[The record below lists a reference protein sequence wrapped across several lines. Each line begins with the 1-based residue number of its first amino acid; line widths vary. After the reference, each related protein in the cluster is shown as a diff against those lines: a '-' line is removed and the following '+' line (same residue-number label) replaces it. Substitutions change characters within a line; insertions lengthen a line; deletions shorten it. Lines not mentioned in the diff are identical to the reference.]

1 MTLTPEGA
9 TFTAAALG
17 CVACKASSHAACFKA
32 RDLEEMGAVADADS
46 LGAMTRCQCYDQNA
60 PEHVALRSMRSVDSK
75 AVTSCGLCGDELT
88 FDQPGFVSAQM
99 MQDLIGQHLRA
110 KHPESLKQR
119 EGDQRLPMVSDEED
133 IQSRVIRDIEKRRQV
148 GIQRY
153 GTALQPFNGRSTL
166 LDAYEESLDK
176 TVYLKSL
183 LVMRE
188 AMRGDLIDAATRA
201 ILKQWLEN
209 AESKIV
215 DSPEGFSR
223 QLGEIAVDA
232 ILDAFAENSPVV
244 RQG

>member
-9 TFTAAALG
+9 TFTAINHG
-17 CVACKASSHAACFKA
+17 CDPCRSGLHQQCKKA
-32 RDLEEMGAVADADS
+32 VDIFDQEHQPGGGDEGYLPS
-46 LGAMTRCQCYDQNA
+46 PRCVCYDQNRD
-60 PEHVALRSMRSVDSK
+60 EHAALVNR
-75 AVTSCGLCGDELT
+75 
-88 FDQPGFVSAQM
+88 AQGEE
-99 MQDLIGQHLRA
+99 IV
-110 KHPESLKQR
+110 PTKQR
-119 EGDQRLPMVSDEED
+119 PGDQRLPLISDEED

-148 GIQRY
+148 GIERY

-183 LVMRE
+183 LVMRD

-201 ILKQWLEN
+201 ITKQWYEN
-209 AESKIV
+209 AEQKIE
-215 DSPEGFSR
+215 DSPEGFSA
-223 QLGEIAVDA
+223 QLAEIAVDA